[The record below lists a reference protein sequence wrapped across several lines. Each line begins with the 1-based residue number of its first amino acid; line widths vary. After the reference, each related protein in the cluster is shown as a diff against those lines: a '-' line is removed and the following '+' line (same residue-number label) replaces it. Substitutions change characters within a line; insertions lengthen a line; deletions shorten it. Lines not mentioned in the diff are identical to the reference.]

1 MDTCSCKFCNGKWIN
16 EEISI
21 RSNAD
26 LCKTFCLIAQGDAKK
41 EFIFSVNST
50 AYGVEIDFC
59 PFCGRRLKQK
69 GWD

>member
-1 MDTCSCKFCNGKWIN
+1 MYTCSCKFCNGKWIN
-16 EEISI
+16 EEIQI

-26 LCKTFCLIAQGDAKK
+26 LRKTFCLIAQGAAKK
-41 EFIFSVNST
+41 EFIFSVGST

-69 GWD
+69 GCD